1 MVKGRKPIPSRN
13 LTVEEVEAANGVK
26 SIVVW
31 PCGIRKPPVIYPLGA
46 TDEET
51 AAIVKKLNPIESKED
66 R

>member
-1 MVKGRKPIPSRN
+1 MKTDKPIASKNVSR
-13 LTVEEVEAANGVK
+13 EELEAAAEVRA
-26 SIVVW
+26 IVVW
-31 PCGIRKPPVIYPLGA
+31 PRGIRKPPVVYPLGA